1 MKFGG
6 NNNSNNNGLF
16 GVGGGN
22 NSSSNFGNNRN
33 YNSGPTYQQG
43 PYNVQNIN
51 ADSIIRDIVTTV
63 RSVLTTSTTAHVII
77 DKLKEYHSK
86 GHITIVGTGTNR
98 MVFRINHPMGDI
110 INRSGLPNTN
120 INVVC
125 KVPYNLLTGRKDN
138 LKEQF
143 VYNFIQRVAVRND
156 ATKYEKALS
165 KLILPCKIIDNEG
178 YVLLEKEVIPI
189 EKTKAVQD
197 MMTAKGYTKNEI
209 GSAVLDVF
217 LENPSFKEEY
227 KNLMQS
233 LDDVFVFSDL
243 NIFYSRFN
251 LGVDKI
257 GGVDHLVPLDLGYC
271 LPKMPYLSPNLTCPT
286 CGHEL
291 HYVYLGDGFLEGDEY
306 RRKRFEQILRTKYGL
321 YSCKNPNCTHN
332 GKGNDPFYIYDMD
345 AFIHYQNNIRNN
357 LLSKMSKRQPVD
369 EGLIEIL

>member
-1 MKFGG
+1 
-6 NNNSNNNGLF
+6 
-16 GVGGGN
+16 
-22 NSSSNFGNNRN
+22 
-33 YNSGPTYQQG
+33 
-43 PYNVQNIN
+43 
-51 ADSIIRDIVTTV
+51 
-63 RSVLTTSTTAHVII
+63 
-77 DKLKEYHSK
+77 
-86 GHITIVGTGTNR
+86 
-98 MVFRINHPMGDI
+98 
-110 INRSGLPNTN
+110 
-120 INVVC
+120 
-125 KVPYNLLTGRKDN
+125 
-138 LKEQF
+138 
-143 VYNFIQRVAVRND
+143 
-156 ATKYEKALS
+156 
-165 KLILPCKIIDNEG
+165 
-178 YVLLEKEVIPI
+178 
-189 EKTKAVQD
+189 
-197 MMTAKGYTKNEI
+197 MMTAKWYTKNEI